1 MKSWYEEIEK
11 ETQRQMSLPG
21 QEDDGG
27 AFWEGLY
34 QLEQVPETYLLC
46 DDSLLPPESIR
57 FFYVD
62 ENWVGALI
70 DGALAVGQNIRC
82 VDAREQL
89 WKGEEIR
96 TGFLLRSSLLSS
108 WPSVEICCYPD
119 ETGKGTK
126 LEVLR
131 SVKMGEE
138 TLLFLVS
145 GVIRRVEFVEPVEG
159 VSFGFTMDEEGHL
172 TLPFYPLPPVEEM
185 TEERMFER
193 READSSFLQ
202 VPFRKTAADG
212 VVDIDALAL
221 ELAEN
226 LESDGIPRDISAL
239 EMAAELMETPLKY
252 SLRGGIS

>member
-1 MKSWYEEIEK
+1 MKSWYEETEK
-11 ETQRQMSLPG
+11 EIQREMSLPG
-21 QEDDGG
+21 REEEGG

-82 VDAREQL
+82 VAPEERL
-89 WKGEEIR
+89 WGEGEIR
-96 TGFLLRSSLLSS
+96 TGFLLRSSLLNS
-108 WPSVEICCYPD
+108 WPSVEIHCYPD
-119 ETGKGTK
+119 EAGKGTE

-131 SVKMGEE
+131 SARMGEE

-159 VSFGFTMDEEGHL
+159 VSFGFTEDEEGNL

-193 READSSFLQ
+193 READGSFLQ
-202 VPFRKTAADG
+202 VPFRKTAADR
-212 VVDIDALAL
+212 VVDMGALAQ

-226 LESDGIPRDISAL
+226 LETDGTLRDITAL
-239 EMAAELMETPLKY
+239 EMAAELLETPLKY
-252 SLRGGIS
+252 ALRGGI